1 VIALSKWDEGDS
13 ADVPGQGCLPA
24 AWGRLA
30 YDTDNSRHAGAAVS
44 VDRIG
49 SERVEVHIA
58 TVAETS
64 QGHVRSTVTIAFNCN
79 ETADAVQ
86 TSYSPELSTSGDVHG
101 ASSPSKQGLAGV
113 NELKFR
119 FKNALVYVNT
129 PQPALP
135 SPPKL
140 PAAPVPIEEEIVFD
154 DDCSLDDEPELAAPP
169 VVVEE
174 PEKPARPT
182 TAVVRI
188 VLRDPTP
195 TPPPIDYDGKATTL
209 QVHYI
214 FAAIF

>member
-1 VIALSKWDEGDS
+1 
-13 ADVPGQGCLPA
+13 
-24 AWGRLA
+24 
-30 YDTDNSRHAGAAVS
+30 VS

-58 TVAETS
+58 TVAES
-64 QGHVRSTVTIAFNCN
+64 LQGHVRSTVTIAFNCN
-79 ETADAVQ
+79 DTTDAVQ
-86 TSYSPELSTSGDVHG
+86 TSSSPELSAADHAQG
-101 ASSPSKQGLAGV
+101 ATSPSKQGLAGV

-129 PQPALP
+129 LQPALP

-140 PAAPVPIEEEIVFD
+140 PPAPVPIEEEIVFD
-154 DDCSLDDEPELAAPP
+154 DDCSLDDEPELIAPP
-169 VVVEE
+169 VVAEE

-195 TPPPIDYDGKATTL
+195 PPRPVDYDGKATTL
-209 QVHYI
+209 QVHSF